1 MKQLNLIEKI
11 IGSVFFTGYIKYAS
25 GTFGSLAA
33 IIIYLL
39 PGFENPTVMMLA
51 TALIITVGI
60 KLGNKF
66 ENVYGKDPSQFTLD
80 EVAGTWISLILVP
93 KTILFVGVSFFIWRL
108 LDILKPFPARL
119 SEKLKGGWGIMMDD
133 IISGFYTLILVHI
146 IIYFFK

>member
-1 MKQLNLIEKI
+1 
-11 IGSVFFTGYIKYAS
+11 
-25 GTFGSLAA
+25 
-33 IIIYLL
+33 
-39 PGFENPTVMMLA
+39 MMLA
-51 TALIITVGI
+51 TALITTVGI

-80 EVAGTWISLILVP
+80 ELAGTWISLILVP
-93 KTILFVGVSFFIWRL
+93 KTILFLGVTFFIWRL